1 MTTVMKPRRPQ
12 VAEPAVNSASV
23 EDNMTVEKYLEAK
36 FEEMIKDFRN
46 HSETLVM
53 KLRREY
59 ADGAAAIGAMMP
71 TPDTGKALCVTLK
84 CVAGP
89 HIGQRFRLEPSTDDG
104 EDVFKMGRSTG
115 KLFKEKGVSLYKDKE
130 ISTTHAKVEKRP
142 FILYFVGFHA
152 QYFTITLFF
161 MCQVEIRNGQ
171 AFVIDMKSTNGSQL
185 NGEDLQDQTP
195 YRLKD
200 GDVITMGSTEL
211 LVHITDINDEALDKE
226 N

>member
-1 MTTVMKPRRPQ
+1 MATVMKPRRPQ
-12 VAEPAVNSASV
+12 VAEPAVNSASI

-130 ISTTHAKVEKRP
+130 ISTTHAKVE
-142 FILYFVGFHA
+142 
-152 QYFTITLFF
+152 
-161 MCQVEIRNGQ
+161 IRNGQ

-211 LVHITDINDEALDKE
+211 LVHITDINDEALEKE